1 LPRIITVLTSS
12 PVGVTRAEPT
22 LRRIVTRTPDDSVAE
37 HDVQDEQ
44 IVLGVDTHADAHVA
58 AVITV
63 LGVLLDTRSFPAT
76 AAGYVA
82 LLDWAGSHGQ
92 LRRAGVEGTSSHGTA
107 LNRYLARNNV
117 RVIEVNR
124 PDRSVRRRRG
134 KTDAIDAENAARA
147 VLTEQATAVAKR
159 GDGAVEMIRL
169 IKIAKDSATKAR
181 TQTINQLR
189 AVLARAE
196 PDLRETLA
204 GLGPVTLI
212 RRCAELA
219 DTGTQNL
226 DGVAV
231 HVLRALARRVHALDA
246 EIRAHQQHLT
256 TIIGNCA
263 PDLLARHGIGPDTAA
278 ALLITAGD
286 NPDRLTS
293 EAAFA
298 ALCGVNPIEA
308 SSGKTT
314 RHRLNRGGDRR
325 ANTALYTIVLTRL
338 GRDQRTRDYAQRRT
352 TEGKSKKDII
362 RCLKRYVAREV
373 FPVIT
378 QALAPRTT
386 PAAT

>member
-1 LPRIITVLTSS
+1 VTSS
-12 PVGVTRAEPT
+12 TDLVVEQ
-22 LRRIVTRTPDDSVAE
+22 D
-37 HDVQDEQ
+37 HQDEQ
-44 IVLGVDTHADAHVA
+44 IVLGVDTHAEVHVA

-63 LGVLLDTRSFPAT
+63 LGALVGTRSFPAT
-76 AAGYVA
+76 AAGYAA
-82 LLDWAGSHGQ
+82 LLDWTRSHGR
-92 LRRAGVEGTSSHGTA
+92 LRRAGVEGTSAHGTA
-107 LNRYLARNNV
+107 LNRHLARNNV
-117 RVIEVNR
+117 QVIEVNR
-124 PDRSVRRRRG
+124 PDRAVRRRRG

-147 VLTEQATAVAKR
+147 VLTNQATAVAKS
-159 GDGAVEMIRL
+159 GDGTVEMVRL
-169 IKIAKDSATKAR
+169 VKIAKDSATKAR

-196 PDLRETLA
+196 PTLREALA

-212 RRCAELA
+212 RRCAELPA
-219 DTGTQNL
+219 TTVRNIDETAG
-226 DGVAV
+226 
-231 HVLRALARRVHALDA
+231 HVLRVLARRVQALDA

-256 TIIGNCA
+256 TIIGTCA
-263 PDLLARHGIGPDTAA
+263 PDLLARPGVGPDTAA

-325 ANTALYTIVLTRL
+325 ANSALYTIVFTRL
-338 GRDQRTRDYAQRRT
+338 GRDQNTRDYAERRT

-373 FPVIT
+373 FPIIT
-378 QALAPRTT
+378 QALAPTT
-386 PAAT
+386 APTTT